1 MPERHE
7 NDFYTENIMKQENS
21 GNQIKKTSNPV
32 NSINHANTLL
42 PANKIIRLSQNS
54 TGWEQ
59 KAPSICKFKLCTLHK
74 IVRVQKQAC
83 IEIEMF
89 KQMK

>member
-7 NDFYTENIMKQENS
+7 NDLYTENIMKQENS

-54 TGWEQ
+54 MGMGKESTKHMQ
-59 KAPSICKFKLCTLHK
+59 IQILYPP
-74 IVRVQKQAC
+74 
-83 IEIEMF
+83 
-89 KQMK
+89 